1 VNTQGGDEFLD
12 STVTGDETLVFHHAP
27 ESKQA
32 GKKFD
37 DYDEVQEV
45 MTWFKGLAADF
56 CDSGN
61 RIWFKDLINV
71 WTMLKNKVM
80 CRQIIHSVALVN

>member
-1 VNTQGGDEFLD
+1 VNAQGGDEFLD
-12 STVTGDETLVFHHAP
+12 SVVTGDDTWVFHHTP

-37 DYDEVQEV
+37 DDDDEVQKV

-56 CDSGN
+56 
-61 RIWFKDLINV
+61 L
-71 WTMLKNKVM
+71 
-80 CRQIIHSVALVN
+80 